1 MFCCWWTFR
10 LSLFLAN
17 RNVSVIIPI
26 HVFQYTGA
34 KASISRNGNAGLWY
48 VNVQLFCTVPSYY
61 ANLHSN
67 WKSMRVSIVLHHHSI
82 ISHTVI
88 TRNYIIVLLAN
99 QLLSN
104 SGHLLCSTLIP
115 LPELAWP
122 GNSQDSSNHRALICF
137 LSLRECCSLMSSV
150 MALVIPCLGFFV
162 VVLDRMINLV
172 PVTLF
177 WPEVDHILLLFL
189 NIYSNLSAFSV
200 PLFLFFFPPW
210 LNLPKAFEL
219 WCWRKLLRVPWATR
233 KSNQSILKEISPEYS
248 LKDWC

>member
-1 MFCCWWTFR
+1 MLGYGMWMFNF
-10 LSLFLAN
+10 
-17 RNVSVIIPI
+17 SV
-26 HVFQYTGA
+26 Q
-34 KASISRNGNAGLWY
+34 S
-48 VNVQLFCTVPSYY
+48 SYY

-82 ISHTVI
+82 TSHTVI

-122 GNSQDSSNHRALICF
+122 WNSQDSSNHRALICF

-150 MALVIPCLGFFV
+150 MAFVIPYILSRFFFV

-172 PVTLF
+172 PVTLS
-177 WPEVDHILLLFL
+177 WPEVDHILLLFFKHL
-189 NIYSNLSAFSV
+189 QQLVCFFSSFIPLLFSPLIKLAQGFWTVVLEKTLESPLSCKKIQPV
-200 PLFLFFFPPW
+200 
-210 LNLPKAFEL
+210 NPKG
-219 WCWRKLLRVPWATR
+219 
-233 KSNQSILKEISPEYS
+233 N
-248 LKDWC
+248 